1 MVKGEYLVKH
11 TFFFLTEQFN
21 FLFKLTYIPA
31 FQYNYFI
38 SLLHED
44 L

>member
-1 MVKGEYLVKH
+1 MVKGEYLVKY
-11 TFFFLTEQFN
+11 TFFLTEQFN
-21 FLFKLTYIPA
+21 FLFKLTYTPA